1 MKTTS
6 RIINV
11 IEESDSF
18 NEFELN
24 AIAGGLGPTKGDCL
38 KFNCSYLCCDEYI
51 CNLTCK
57 SFECEDFGCGVISCP
72 SLIIN

>member
-24 AIAGGLGPTKGDCL
+24 AIAGGFGPTKGD
-38 KFNCSYLCCDEYI
+38 
-51 CNLTCK
+51 
-57 SFECEDFGCGVISCP
+57 
-72 SLIIN
+72 